1 MKFTREEILQIA
13 KLSRLHLTEEEVE
26 EYRES
31 LGSILEYV
39 AKLQELNTDDVP
51 ELQHAAEVKNVFR
64 EDVVQS
70 SDENIRR
77 RVIDNFTNKEGDLLK
92 VQAVFEGRTE

>member
-1 MKFTREEILQIA
+1 MQIA
-13 KLSRLHLTEEEVE
+13 KLSRLHLEEDEIE

-31 LGSILEYV
+31 LSSILEYV
-39 AKLQELNTDDVP
+39 AKLQELNTDHVP

-64 EDVVQS
+64 DDVVEGC
-70 SDENIRR
+70 DENVRHR
-77 RVIDNFTNKEGDLLK
+77 AIDNFTNKEGDLLK

>member
-13 KLSRLHLTEEEVE
+13 KLSRLHLEEEEVE

-31 LGSILEYV
+31 LGSILDYV

-51 ELQHAAEVKNVFR
+51 ELQHAAKMENVFR
-64 EDVVQS
+64 EDVVEGC
-70 SDENIRR
+70 DADVRR
-77 RVIDNFTNKEGDLLK
+77 RAIENFTNKEGDLLK

>member
-13 KLSRLHLTEEEVE
+13 KLSRLHLEEDEIE